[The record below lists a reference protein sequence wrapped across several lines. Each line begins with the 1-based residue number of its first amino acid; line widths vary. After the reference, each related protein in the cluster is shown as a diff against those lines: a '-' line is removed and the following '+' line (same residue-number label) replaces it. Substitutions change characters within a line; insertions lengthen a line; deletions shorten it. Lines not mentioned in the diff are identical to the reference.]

1 VGRMEKNYYGRGNHL
16 SNYKNKKMACLFGPV
31 TQSLWVL
38 VFYSLS
44 CERRSSS
51 ISLSIFV
58 ALLILCVPSKAYAYI
73 DPGTGS
79 MILQG
84 LIAGLMGVLF
94 TIKIYWTRIKSFFF
108 RPKIDEKKKPDRDE
122 Q

>member
-1 VGRMEKNYYGRGNHL
+1 
-16 SNYKNKKMACLFGPV
+16 MACLFSPA
-31 TQSLWVL
+31 TQSLWSL

-44 CERRSSS
+44 GERRSSS

-58 ALLILCVPSKAYAYI
+58 VLSILCAPSKAYAYI

-79 MILQG
+79 MILQS

-94 TIKIYWTRIKSFFF
+94 TIKIYWTRIKNFLF
-108 RPKIDEKKKPDRDE
+108 RLKIDQKKNPDRDE

>member
-1 VGRMEKNYYGRGNHL
+1 M
-16 SNYKNKKMACLFGPV
+16 SNYKNKKIACLFRAAK
-31 TQSLWVL
+31 QSLWSL
-38 VFYSLS
+38 VFYSLTG
-44 CERRSSS
+44 ERRSSS

-58 ALLILCVPSKAYAYI
+58 VLSILSLPSKAYAYF

-94 TIKIYWTRIKSFFF
+94 TIKTYWTRIKNFLF
-108 RPKIDEKKKPDRDE
+108 RSKIDEKKKAGRDE
-122 Q
+122 

>member
-1 VGRMEKNYYGRGNHL
+1 
-16 SNYKNKKMACLFGPV
+16 MARLFGCA
-31 TQSLWVL
+31 TKSFCAL
-38 VFYSLS
+38 VFYSL
-44 CERRSSS
+44 CGERRSSS

-94 TIKIYWTRIKSFFF
+94 TIKTYWTRINSFLF
-108 RPKIDEKKKPDRDE
+108 RPKIDKKKKPDRDE
-122 Q
+122 R

>member
-1 VGRMEKNYYGRGNHL
+1 M
-16 SNYKNKKMACLFGPV
+16 SNYKKMTCLFGPA
-31 TQSLWVL
+31 TQSLWSL
-38 VFYSLS
+38 VFHSLRGK
-44 CERRSSS
+44 RRSSA

-58 ALLILCVPSKAYAYI
+58 VLSILLPSKAYAYF

-94 TIKIYWTRIKSFFF
+94 TIKTYWTRIKNFIF
-108 RPKIDEKKKPDRDE
+108 RSKIDEKKKAGIDE
-122 Q
+122 

>member
-1 VGRMEKNYYGRGNHL
+1 MSNH
-16 SNYKNKKMACLFGPV
+16 KNKKMACLFGPAKR
-31 TQSLWVL
+31 SLWLL

-44 CERRSSS
+44 GERRSSS

-58 ALLILCVPSKAYAYI
+58 VLSILCIPSKAYAYI

-94 TIKIYWTRIKSFFF
+94 TIKIYWTRIKNFLF
-108 RPKIDEKKKPDRDE
+108 RLKIDQKKNPDRDE

>member
-1 VGRMEKNYYGRGNHL
+1 MGKNYCVREIHL
-16 SNYKNKKMACLFGPV
+16 SNYKNKKMACLFGPA
-31 TQSLWVL
+31 TQSLWLL

-44 CERRSSS
+44 GERRSSS

-58 ALLILCVPSKAYAYI
+58 VLSILCVPSKAYAYI

-79 MILQG
+79 MILQS

-94 TIKIYWTRIKSFFF
+94 TIKIYWTRIKNFLF
-108 RPKIDEKKKPDRDE
+108 RLKIDQKKNPDRDE